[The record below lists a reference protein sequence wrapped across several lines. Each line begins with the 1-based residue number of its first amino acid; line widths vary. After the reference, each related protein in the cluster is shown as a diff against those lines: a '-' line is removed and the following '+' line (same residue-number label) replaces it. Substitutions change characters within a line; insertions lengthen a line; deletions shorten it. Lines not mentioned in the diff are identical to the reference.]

1 MKLYP
6 KSMSLC
12 CQGPLYICLLQNI
25 RHIEN
30 YFSITTN
37 EIFISHSLQI
47 PVCQV
52 VNKCMLAKLAFF
64 FQALHFHNGER
75 YNERGSD

>member
-12 CQGPLYICLLQNI
+12 CRSPLYICLLQNS
-25 RHIEN
+25 HYIEN
-30 YFSITTN
+30 YFSTTTN
-37 EIFISHSLQI
+37 EIFIPHSPHI
-47 PVCQV
+47 PVCQI
-52 VNKCMLAKLAFF
+52 VNKCVLAKLALF
-64 FQALHFHNGER
+64 FQTLHFHNGER